1 MVFDLSVHISFKF
14 EQFYCKTQE
23 MFTKRN
29 VQIHFDHIE
38 QCDWNYIGHQ
48 FKQFKYTALGIY
60 WLLYDSL
67 FASIVCH
74 ASFRISFIKLLP
86 KSILS
91 FVSFVSL
98 SSSSSFVFI
107 FFEPIHFSFV
117 CDGYQ
122 RASIV
127 FNYVPCLYTHA
138 LLYCVSNEE

>member
-23 MFTKRN
+23 MFTKKN

-60 WLLYDSL
+60 CLLYDSL

-107 FFEPIHFSFV
+107 FSYPFFV
-117 CDGYQ
+117 CVWWISTSIHSLQ
-122 RASIV
+122 LRAMFV
-127 FNYVPCLYTHA
+127 HTRVT
-138 LLYCVSNEE
+138 LLCEQWRIN